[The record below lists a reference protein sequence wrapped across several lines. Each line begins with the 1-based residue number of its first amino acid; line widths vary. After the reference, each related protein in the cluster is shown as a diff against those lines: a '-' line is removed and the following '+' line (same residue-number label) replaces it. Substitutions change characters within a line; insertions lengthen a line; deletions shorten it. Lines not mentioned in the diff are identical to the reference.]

1 MEAAIEYYYNMDP
14 GQIALLTPKQQ
25 QPSLSREAVEHLF
38 NRYRDQHSDAILA
51 EGVGRL
57 CDDLEVMLLMLQKP
71 VKAEGAVACCLP
83 RKATVPLSDRIGAV
97 TAVHQVLTIRRVRH
111 CLV

>member
-57 CDDLEVMLLMLQKP
+57 CDDLEVMLLNVTEACESRRRSSMLSATQ
-71 VKAEGAVACCLP
+71 GYC
-83 RKATVPLSDRIGAV
+83 ATV
-97 TAVHQVLTIRRVRH
+97 
-111 CLV
+111 